1 MPRQGTRQ
9 SRARAD
15 KRRASKEYWKKNKEG
30 DSGGQDVSRLKPTP
44 EMDAGMIFEDYRGS
58 KRITAFKGGKIE
70 MPKAKP
76 C

>member
-9 SRARAD
+9 SRARAN
-15 KRRASKEYWKKNKEG
+15 KRRASKNYFKNNKAG
-30 DSGGQDVSRLKPTP
+30 DSGGQDARPQPTP

-58 KRITAFKGGKIE
+58 KRITASKGGKIE